1 MKAKFIGYFLIS
13 IDIFIL
19 ELSKMIFLIK
29 YKIRSGSLPSYRL
42 TVDQLAKLFNLNFEE
57 NKERKR
63 NVTKILNGINEYLKY
78 TNFQFRYIKRVKMI
92 SGLIQLNLNFQKRH

>member
-1 MKAKFIGYFLIS
+1 
-13 IDIFIL
+13 
-19 ELSKMIFLIK
+19 MIFLIK

-63 NVTKILNGINEYLKY
+63 NVTKILNGINRYLKY
-78 TNFQFRYIKRVKMI
+78 TNFQFRYIKGENDKWAYTI
-92 SGLIQLNLNFQKRH
+92 EFEFSKETLEYFE

>member
-1 MKAKFIGYFLIS
+1 
-13 IDIFIL
+13 
-19 ELSKMIFLIK
+19 MIFLIK

-63 NVTKILNGINEYLKY
+63 NVTKILNGIK
-78 TNFQFRYIKRVKMI
+78 FIIFFFVFK
-92 SGLIQLNLNFQKRH
+92 LNFLFK